1 MLNRFRKK
9 QSNPYK
15 GMAHTQIDR
24 FDWLM
29 YSASMERGIPPAY
42 VFICFDQTL
51 PQKQKNGFVVIKD
64 VMKTIKLHQQRAFV
78 SKTDRFFFLNV
89 VSHDYRFK
97 ICLTVAFGAPIAKVR
112 GYSRGNVP
120 RTGDVYRTHNRKL
133 IQGFFPQMGL
143 FSNESKRE
151 QLRNYSFARSIKLKK
166 KTEILEQF
174 FERRSSDNLYSVFSQ
189 NLGAFFLGDEYF
201 TNESLDWFRCIII
214 RRSKPSL

>member
-1 MLNRFRKK
+1 
-9 QSNPYK
+9 
-15 GMAHTQIDR
+15 MAHTQIDR

-201 TNESLDWFRCIII
+201 TNELFD
-214 RRSKPSL
+214 

>member
-1 MLNRFRKK
+1 
-9 QSNPYK
+9 
-15 GMAHTQIDR
+15 MAHTQIDR

-89 VSHDYRFK
+89 VSHDNRFK

-133 IQGFFPQMGL
+133 IKGFFPQMGL

-166 KTEILEQF
+166 KDRNSRTIF
-174 FERRSSDNLYSVFSQ
+174 
-189 NLGAFFLGDEYF
+189 
-201 TNESLDWFRCIII
+201 
-214 RRSKPSL
+214 